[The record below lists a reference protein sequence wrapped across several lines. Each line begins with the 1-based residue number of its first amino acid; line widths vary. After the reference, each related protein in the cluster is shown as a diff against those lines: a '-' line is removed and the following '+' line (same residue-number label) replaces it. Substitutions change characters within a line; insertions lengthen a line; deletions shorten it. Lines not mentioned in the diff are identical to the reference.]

1 MNEFQLNSSIGDEPV
16 QEIRTEILPIFL
28 SLVIPARNQVKLLPN
43 LLDKVSQVLSRS
55 VCDYEIIVVDNAS
68 TDRSVACLKELTAPE
83 GLANL
88 QIYALTKEVDTD
100 TVAWVGLENS
110 LGDFV
115 AVIDPLIDDI
125 EFLPTMLN
133 EAVRGV
139 DVVFVANSIKS
150 KQTFFYRLFNAIF
163 NSFYQSFNG
172 INLAKDAPQYR
183 VLSKKVVNFIL
194 QHSQPTSAYRYLPA
208 TAGFSRIN
216 LIYRFI
222 PKHAPKKKIGEATDR
237 GVRMLVSTTRAPM
250 RIVTILTL
258 FGAVSNFFYSIYVIF
273 IAIFKKHVAEGWVSL
288 SLQQSGMFFLLS
300 LVLLVLGEYIL
311 QMASLSN
318 EGLAYHVAQEFTS
331 ARLLHREKLNVEE
344 VNDRINKLRNQ

>member
-1 MNEFQLNSSIGDEPV
+1 MNELQPNPMGDDI
-16 QEIRTEILPIFL
+16 QEARNEMLPIFL
-28 SLVIPARNQVKLLPN
+28 SLVIISRNKVKQLPN
-43 LLDKVSQVLSRS
+43 LLDKVGKFLSRS
-55 VCDYEIIVVDNAS
+55 VSDYEVIIVDNAS
-68 TDRSVACLKELTAPE
+68 TDSSVSCLKELTAPE
-83 GLANL
+83 GLPNL

-115 AVIDPLIDDI
+115 AVIDPWYDDI

-139 DVVFVANSIKS
+139 DVVFASNSVKS
-150 KQTFFYRLFNAIF
+150 KQTFFYRAFNAIF
-163 NSFYQSFNG
+163 NSLYQSFNG

-183 VLSKKVVNFIL
+183 VLSKRVINFIL

-208 TAGFSRIN
+208 TSGFSRIN
-216 LIYRFI
+216 LIYRFM
-222 PKHAPKKKIGEATDR
+222 PKHAPKKKLGEGIDR

-250 RIVTILTL
+250 RIVTVLTL
-258 FGAVSNFFYSIYVIF
+258 FGAISNFLYSIYVISV
-273 IAIFKKHVAEGWVSL
+273 AIFKKHVAEGWISL
-288 SLQQSGMFFLLS
+288 SLQQSGMFFLFS
-300 LVLLVLGEYIL
+300 LVLLVLSEYIL

-318 EGLAYHVAQEFTS
+318 EGPAYHVAQEFTS

-344 VNDRINKLRNQ
+344 VNTRINKLRNQ